1 MISMTTRPSGNTLT
15 ATSLFGQETAGFFII
30 LHTLPPFLVLGT
42 LFRGT
47 PLNTSQ
53 PPWSLGDLLMHT
65 DIVGVPSPFS
75 ISPSSCHHSSFS
87 FISSLIP
94 LSLSLPRHPSYLVSV
109 PNSSQSKSLTLRVK
123 RVVLPILTLLHDSI
137 FVPSFSSIAL
147 HTHKFYT
154 ISIKELV

>member
-75 ISPSSCHHSSFS
+75 ISPSSCHHSS
-87 FISSLIP
+87 SLP
-94 LSLSLPRHPSYLVSV
+94 HFLPHSSLSLPRHPSYLVSV